1 MIRFSK
7 PALLLA
13 AVVFSCGPVLAQNT
27 VPNPLRGK
35 PAEKTQAE
43 TPAIAAEAKTDAKA
57 DAKADAKPA
66 KPPRER
72 SAKQRQS
79 DDDMRACGAS
89 WRAEK
94 DTLKANGATWRSYLK
109 DCRAAKK
116 AGREK
121 V

>member
-1 MIRFSK
+1 MIRLSTAGLLMAITFFVSG
-7 PALLLA
+7 PAM
-13 AVVFSCGPVLAQNT
+13 AQNT

-35 PAEKTQAE
+35 PAEKTQSE
-43 TPAIAAEAKTDAKA
+43 TPAATAEAKT
-57 DAKADAKPA
+57 DAKPA

-72 SAKQRQS
+72 SAKQRQN

-94 DTLKANGATWRSYLK
+94 EALAAKGTTWRAYLK

-116 AGREK
+116 AGRDK